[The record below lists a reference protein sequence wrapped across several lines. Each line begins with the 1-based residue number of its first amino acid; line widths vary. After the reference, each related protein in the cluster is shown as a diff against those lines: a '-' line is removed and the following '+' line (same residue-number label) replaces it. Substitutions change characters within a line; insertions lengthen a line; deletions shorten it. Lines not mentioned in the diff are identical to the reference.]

1 MQNKK
6 QNVWILWGDSDRQL
20 EKYSFENKDQMN
32 FFLTGISEAYEQIG
46 CAEYEYLIQDKKPKL
61 TDFDSVDERGIND
74 HKRTNRRTK
83 RNRG

>member
-6 QNVWILWGDSDRQL
+6 QNVWILWGNSDRQL

-32 FFLTGISEAYEQIG
+32 FFLTGISETYEQIG

-61 TDFDSVDERGIND
+61 TDFDSVDESEE
-74 HKRTNRRTK
+74 
-83 RNRG
+83 

>member
-1 MQNKK
+1 MQTKK

-20 EKYSFENKDQMN
+20 EKYSFDNQDQLN

-61 TDFDSVDERGIND
+61 TDFDW
-74 HKRTNRRTK
+74 
-83 RNRG
+83 